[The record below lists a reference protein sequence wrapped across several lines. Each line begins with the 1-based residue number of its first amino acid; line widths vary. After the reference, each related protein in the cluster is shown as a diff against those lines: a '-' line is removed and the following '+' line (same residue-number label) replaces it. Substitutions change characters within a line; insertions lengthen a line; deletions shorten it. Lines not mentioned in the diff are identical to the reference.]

1 MMDKN
6 TLQEL
11 LQQPLAQDLLENFGF
26 AGKGADDFTPEEI
39 CHLEPVWKMVDATK
53 TPIHVPIHS
62 DYDRKW
68 WKEAVAYQIYPMS
81 FCDSNGDG
89 IGDLNGILSKLDYLK
104 ELGVDI
110 I

>member
-39 CHLEPVWKMVDATK
+39 CHL
-53 TPIHVPIHS
+53 
-62 DYDRKW
+62 
-68 WKEAVAYQIYPMS
+68 VAKCPTTTDKI
-81 FCDSNGDG
+81 SNAFA
-89 IGDLNGILSKLDYLK
+89 LSNQ
-104 ELGVDI
+104 
-110 I
+110 